1 MNKQRQNWKE
11 LMDIYDDIYPDNP
24 LTQDEKKWM
33 RKLAQTEDGK
43 VIVEA
48 TMQRKLGIKQPATGQ
63 LPVGTPDKP
72 MSWAGVKAFPSSEV
86 FFRHVR
92 QAQSVMYR
100 LRIQQQRDPGSIDY
114 DHEFNKVIGHVERAM
129 KFHQPRLVREKR
141 AVEELYFN
149 IGKFASRYQHLPAP
163 LIGKRDKAIS
173 IETLHDVLA
182 MMDEGHEGPP
192 DLSAYEGD
200 ADTLT
205 ELTDYNFSGNY
216 FYENKTSAVK
226 FTTWDLR
233 PADEARA
240 VGNSWPKDMV
250 SPVEGLGSKHKA
262 GGYWRPEN
270 LADGKERT
278 SYLRKRKA
286 WDEAIGNKQHHK
298 PLVDAPWHRSY
309 HHLPYNYIEEPM
321 MYTLGKDRSVRTLY
335 PAECEQALK
344 DYEYN
349 RDHLR
354 GYPRHI
360 PFGGAKVTDNKE
372 NK

>member
-1 MNKQRQNWKE
+1 MKNQIQNWKE
-11 LMDIYDDIYPDNP
+11 MMDIYDDIYPNDP
-24 LTQDEKKWM
+24 LTQDERRWM
-33 RKLAQTEDGK
+33 HKLAQTEDGK
-43 VIVEA
+43 AIVEA
-48 TMQRKLGIKQPATGQ
+48 TMQRKLGTKKPAPIPESSGI
-63 LPVGTPDKP
+63 PSKP
-72 MSWAGVKAFPSSEV
+72 MPWSAVKAFPSSEV

-100 LRIQQQRDPGSIDY
+100 LRIQQQRDPGSVDY

-141 AVEELYFN
+141 AVEELYIN
-149 IGKFASRYQHLPAP
+149 IGKFASRYQHMSAP

-173 IETLHDVLA
+173 METLHDVLA
-182 MMDEGHEGPP
+182 IMDDGHEGPP
-192 DLSAYEGD
+192 DLSTYEGD
-200 ADTLT
+200 SDTAI

-216 FYENKTSAVK
+216 FFENNTSAVK

-309 HHLPYNYIEEPM
+309 HSLPYNYIEEPM
-321 MYTLGKDRSVRTLY
+321 MYTLGKDRSVRTLS
-335 PAECEQALK
+335 PAKCKQALK